1 MRYLLG
7 MRRLALAL
15 LVSAPLLFGG
25 CSPAGSVPD
34 GDPRTPDLG
43 TPAFDPCDTICLR
56 PSDCQPAYNDDGY
69 CPAGFRCA
77 ARFSCAVDG
86 GAD

>member
-1 MRYLLG
+1 MRLLLS
-7 MRRLALAL
+7 LAFAIAL
-15 LVSAPLLFGG
+15 GACAPPPAPVDAASGG
-25 CSPAGSVPD
+25 DAAVP
-34 GDPRTPDLG
+34 T
-43 TPAFDPCDTICLR
+43 AFEPCDTICLR

-86 GAD
+86 GGD

>member
-1 MRYLLG
+1 M
-7 MRRLALAL
+7 RLALAL
-15 LVSAPLLFGG
+15 LLSALLGG
-25 CSPAGSVPD
+25 CSPPGSVPD
-34 GDPRTPDLG
+34 ADPQIPDAG

-77 ARFSCAVDG
+77 ARFSCATDG
-86 GAD
+86 GTD